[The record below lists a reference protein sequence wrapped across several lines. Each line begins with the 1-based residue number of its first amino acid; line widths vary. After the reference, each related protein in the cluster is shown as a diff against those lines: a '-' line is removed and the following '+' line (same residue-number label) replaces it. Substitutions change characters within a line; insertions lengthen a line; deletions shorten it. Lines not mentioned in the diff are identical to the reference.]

1 MKPDSDS
8 PANHQWEKGLAY
20 NIIETE
26 KKIEFCLVIMLIW
39 ICFLHSNKR
48 PDLELSSCI

>member
-8 PANHQWEKGLAY
+8 PSNHQWEKGLAY

-39 ICFLHSNKR
+39 ISVF
-48 PDLELSSCI
+48 CILINVLT